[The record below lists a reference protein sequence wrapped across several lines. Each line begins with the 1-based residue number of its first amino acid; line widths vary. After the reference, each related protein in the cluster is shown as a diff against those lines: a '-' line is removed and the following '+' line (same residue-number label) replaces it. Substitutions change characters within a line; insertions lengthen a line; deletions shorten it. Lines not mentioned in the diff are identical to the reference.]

1 MALFRNIKEFFHNI
15 TTSDHYA
22 QYDRPLP
29 GQGQQGIGNSPSR
42 GNTPR
47 NSSQISLGRGNSNNN
62 VSTAALVGQGRASSS
77 SLNLANHGN
86 GSNTNLAG
94 NNNGKSLPYRPG
106 MRSQLHNDS
115 QIELRNYENGQ
126 PIRSIAELWDHI
138 DDWLE
143 TEFPELGD
151 DIQGGATANDLNA
164 FEEDLGINLPTGF
177 RESYQIHDGQVTMG
191 KARGLIFTYQLMDL
205 ETIAAE
211 TNIWRKVYNRFEKND
226 MGNTQESSSKGA
238 IHSGTADRFGVQRS
252 CPPGFVNELYYDPL
266 WIPFVKDN
274 VGNNIALDLNP
285 GEAGTWG
292 QVILFGRDY
301 DIKFVVADSF
311 SEFLSNICTALEED
325 HGEVDEDEDL
335 NYVYNGKVYNYFDVL
350 KSKSITRARKL
361 DSTFSIEE
369 KKTHDVD
376 LLISKQRPTTSS
388 TSQVPSKRNPALDIR
403 REENN
408 NNNNSSYNTPP
419 TLNSETLPNE
429 TLISPVYPS
438 ASKEK
443 KRDFTP
449 SKDNIATNDS
459 FVIDDDVLSVEEPI
473 EPTPTAV
480 DVEVETPAASQL
492 TTAAEPV
499 SVADAVQEVIEE
511 NKEKESEAPVT
522 TEEPATEEPATEEPV
537 VEEPVVE
544 EPAVEEPAV
553 EEPAVEEPAVEEP
566 AVEEPAVEEPAVEEP
581 AVEEPAV
588 EEPVL
593 ASETPETPETPELE
607 TEAEAE
613 AEAEVEAEVEA
624 EAEEVEADTE
634 EKAEDP
640 AKTPAAGKKNNKKK
654 NKKKGRK

>member
-252 CPPGFVNELYYDPL
+252 CPPGFVNEIYYDPL

-408 NNNNSSYNTPP
+408 NNSNSSYNTPP

-438 ASKEK
+438 ASKEN

-480 DVEVETPAASQL
+480 EVEVKTPAASEL
-492 TTAAEPV
+492 STADEPV
-499 SVADAVQEVIEE
+499 SVAEAVQEVIEE

-522 TEEPATEEPATEEPV
+522 TEETAIEEPVVEEPAVEAPAVEEPATEAPATEEPATEEPATEEPV
-537 VEEPVVE
+537 
-544 EPAVEEPAV
+544 
-553 EEPAVEEPAVEEP
+553 
-566 AVEEPAVEEPAVEEP
+566 
-581 AVEEPAV
+581 VEEPAV

-593 ASETPETPETPELE
+593 ASETPETPELETE
-607 TEAEAE
+607 TEAEP
-613 AEAEVEAEVEA
+613 EVEADVEA
-624 EAEEVEADTE
+624 EEEVEADAE

>member
-1 MALFRNIKEFFHNI
+1 
-15 TTSDHYA
+15 
-22 QYDRPLP
+22 
-29 GQGQQGIGNSPSR
+29 
-42 GNTPR
+42 
-47 NSSQISLGRGNSNNN
+47 
-62 VSTAALVGQGRASSS
+62 
-77 SLNLANHGN
+77 
-86 GSNTNLAG
+86 
-94 NNNGKSLPYRPG
+94 
-106 MRSQLHNDS
+106 
-115 QIELRNYENGQ
+115 
-126 PIRSIAELWDHI
+126 
-138 DDWLE
+138 
-143 TEFPELGD
+143 
-151 DIQGGATANDLNA
+151 
-164 FEEDLGINLPTGF
+164 
-177 RESYQIHDGQVTMG
+177 
-191 KARGLIFTYQLMDL
+191 MDL

-252 CPPGFVNELYYDPL
+252 CPPGFVNEIYYDPL

-335 NYVYNGKVYNYFDVL
+335 NVYNGKVYNYFDVL

-408 NNNNSSYNTPP
+408 NNSNSSYNTPP

-438 ASKEK
+438 ASKEN

-480 DVEVETPAASQL
+480 EVEVKTPAASEL
-492 TTAAEPV
+492 STADEPV
-499 SVADAVQEVIEE
+499 SVAEAVQEVIEE

-522 TEEPATEEPATEEPV
+522 TEETAIEEPVVEEPAVEAPAVEEPATEAPATEEPATEEPATEEPV
-537 VEEPVVE
+537 
-544 EPAVEEPAV
+544 
-553 EEPAVEEPAVEEP
+553 
-566 AVEEPAVEEPAVEEP
+566 
-581 AVEEPAV
+581 VEEPAV

-593 ASETPETPETPELE
+593 ASETPETPELETE
-607 TEAEAE
+607 TEAEP
-613 AEAEVEAEVEA
+613 EVEADVEA
-624 EAEEVEADTE
+624 EEEVEADAE